1 MTRSLKLT
9 LSPLH
14 HNITVTVCLVS
25 PTLSYRQRC
34 VIKTKSKHRTTAL
47 TQYKA
52 TFEVQ
57 VNVERKLIKQGRGN
71 GSAFLPYLSKAVH
84 MNWTSDP
91 KNFCQAPN
99 RFWTATWSRSQT
111 SVLLRCHFKIP
122 HFAYVEYWQTV
133 LLWERS
139 TGSSVSAMTKFCVLY
154 LQGLIISKSQGDT
167 DGDSDT
173 E

>member
-1 MTRSLKLT
+1 MTRGLKLT

-25 PTLSYRQRC
+25 PTLSYRQRL
-34 VIKTKSKHRTTAL
+34 IKTKSKRGTTVL

-71 GSAFLPYLSKAVH
+71 GSGFLPYLSKAVH
-84 MNWTSDP
+84 MNGTSDP
-91 KNFCQAPN
+91 KIFVKHQIVFGPQPGLAPKLQFFSDVTLKYLFFLQ
-99 RFWTATWSRSQT
+99 RP
-111 SVLLRCHFKIP
+111 KP

-133 LLWERS
+133 LL
-139 TGSSVSAMTKFCVLY
+139 
-154 LQGLIISKSQGDT
+154 
-167 DGDSDT
+167 
-173 E
+173 